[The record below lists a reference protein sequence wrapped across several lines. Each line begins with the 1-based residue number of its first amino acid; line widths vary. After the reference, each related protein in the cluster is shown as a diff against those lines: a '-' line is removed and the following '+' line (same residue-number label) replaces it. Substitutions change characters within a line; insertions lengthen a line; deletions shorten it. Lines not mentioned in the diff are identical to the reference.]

1 MTSPSPGWSGE
12 VTRPAAVVVGLDN
25 VTGLQTARILAA
37 RGVTVIGLAGDLRHY
52 AARTRACTQ
61 VLQADLLREDLI
73 TALLRLGQQLD
84 QPAALFPC
92 TDLSVLLISRFREQL
107 APCYK
112 IALPDHAVVE
122 MLMDKVGFLRHA
134 LSNDLPVPGTVIVEN
149 RGDAERAARTL
160 TYPVVLK
167 PAIKSAT
174 WQDRTSL
181 KAIPASD
188 GEELL
193 AAYEEWAPWSE
204 MFIAQE
210 WVEGGADSLYS
221 CNAYFDGNSRPLVSF
236 VARKLRQ
243 WPPDVGTSSLGEEC
257 RNDEVLGETLRLFGS
272 VGYRGLAYLEMKRDA
287 RTGKH
292 LIIEPN
298 IGRPTGRSAI
308 AERGGVEL
316 LYTAYCDMVGLPLP
330 EAREQRY
337 VGAKW
342 IDDRRD
348 FQSALHSV
356 RRGELTARDWVRS
369 VRGPM
374 THAVLSR
381 TDPLPFVVELL
392 HYGAKAIKV
401 AGARVVSKAGRLR
414 AAAPV
419 HRSGVPAGGGS
430 AVRLLRRNTIAATT
444 STRRPA
450 TTPSTGSTPG
460 GLRSSPGS
468 AGGAA
473 HQSA

>member
-1 MTSPSPGWSGE
+1 VENPS
-12 VTRPAAVVVGLDN
+12 AVVVGLDN

-37 RGVTVIGLAGDLRHY
+37 RGVTVTGLAGDMGHY
-52 AARTRACTQ
+52 ATRTRACTRI
-61 VLQADLLREDLI
+61 LQADLLRDEMI
-73 TALLRLGQQLD
+73 TALLRLGPQLD

-92 TDLSVLLISRFREQL
+92 TDLSVLMISRHREQL
-107 APCYK
+107 APFFT
-112 IALPDHAVVE
+112 IALPDHALVE
-122 MLMDKVGFLRHA
+122 VLMDKVGFLRHA
-134 LSNDLPVPGTVIVEN
+134 QEHDLPIPGTVIIEN
-149 RGDAERAARTL
+149 RDDAEHAARTL

-174 WQDRTSL
+174 WQGRTSL
-181 KAIPASD
+181 KAIPAQN
-188 GEELL
+188 GPELL
-193 AAYEEWAPWSE
+193 GAYEEWGPWSE
-204 MFIAQE
+204 TFIAQE
-210 WVEGGADSLYS
+210 WVPGGSDSLYS
-221 CNAYFDGNSRPLVSF
+221 CNAYFDEDARPLVSF

-257 RNDEVLGETLRLFGS
+257 RNDEVLDETMRLFGS
-272 VGYRGLAYLEMKRDA
+272 IDYHGLAYLEMKRDA

-330 EAREQRY
+330 AAREQRY

-348 FQSALHSV
+348 FQSALHFV
-356 RRGELTARDWVRS
+356 RRGELTAGGWLRS

-381 TDPLPFVVELL
+381 TDPLPFVAEML
-392 HYGAKAIKV
+392 HYGIKV
-401 AGARVVSKAGRLR
+401 IREVGARVVRQIARPAT
-414 AAAPV
+414 AALVQESDAPE
-419 HRSGVPAGGGS
+419 RRGVTA
-430 AVRLLRRNTIAATT
+430 RLLWRSRTRATT
-444 STRRPA
+444 TTRTPA
-450 TTPSTGSTPG
+450 TTPSTRSQPEVPDGSP
-460 GLRSSPGS
+460 SSPGS
-468 AGGAA
+468 LGGSA

>member
-1 MTSPSPGWSGE
+1 MANPP
-12 VTRPAAVVVGLDN
+12 AVVVGLDN

-37 RGVTVIGLAGDLRHY
+37 RGVTVIGLAGDMGHY
-52 AARTRACTQ
+52 ATRTRACTQ
-61 VLQADLLREDLI
+61 IVQADLLREEMV
-73 TALLRLGQQLD
+73 TALLRLGPHLD
-84 QPAALFPC
+84 QPAALFPS
-92 TDLSVLLISRFREQL
+92 TDLSVLLISQHRHEL
-107 APCYK
+107 APWYK
-112 IALPDHAVVE
+112 IALPDHAVVQ

-134 LSNDLPVPGTVIVEN
+134 QENDLPIPGTVIIEN
-149 RGDAERAARTL
+149 RDDAERAARTL
-160 TYPVVLK
+160 TYPVLLK

-181 KAIPASD
+181 KAIPAQD
-188 GEELL
+188 GRELL
-193 AAYEEWAPWSE
+193 DAYAEWASWSR

-210 WVEGGADSLYS
+210 WVQGGADSLYS
-221 CNAYFDGNSRPLVSF
+221 CNAYFDKDARPLVSF

-257 RNDEVLGETLRLFGS
+257 RNDEVLGETMRLFGS
-272 VGYRGLAYLEMKRDA
+272 IGYRGLAYLEMKRDA
-287 RTGKH
+287 RTGEH

-316 LYTAYCDMVGLPLP
+316 LHTAYCDMVGLPLP
-330 EAREQRY
+330 AAREQRY

-348 FQSALHSV
+348 FQSALHFV
-356 RRGELTARDWVRS
+356 RRGELTAGDWLRS

-381 TDPLPFVVELL
+381 TDPLPFLAELL
-392 HYGAKAIKV
+392 HYGIKATRA
-401 AGARVVSKAGRLR
+401 AGARVVRQFGRLIP
-414 AAAPV
+414 AATAQGSEAPE
-419 HRSGVPAGGGS
+419 RGGT
-430 AVRLLRRNTIAATT
+430 AARRLRRSRPATT
-444 STRRPA
+444 TTVRRMPA
-450 TTPSTGSTPG
+450 TTPSRGSRPESLG
-460 GLRSSPGS
+460 GSPSPPGS
-468 AGGAA
+468 LGGSA

>member
-1 MTSPSPGWSGE
+1 MTG
-12 VTRPAAVVVGLDN
+12 PAAVVVGLDN

-52 AARTRACTQ
+52 AARTRACTR

-73 TALLRLGQQLD
+73 KALLRLGAELD

-92 TDLSVLLISRFREQL
+92 TDLSVLLISRHRDEL
-107 APCYK
+107 AGCYK
-112 IALPDHAVVE
+112 IVLPEHAVVE

-134 LSNDLPVPGTVIVEN
+134 QENGLPIPGTVIIEN
-149 RGDAERAARTL
+149 RDDAERAARTL

-181 KAIPASD
+181 KAIPAED
-188 GEELL
+188 GRELL
-193 AAYEEWAPWSE
+193 DAYDQWAPWSE
-204 MFIAQE
+204 TFIAQE
-210 WVEGGADSLYS
+210 WVEGGSDSLYS
-221 CNAYFDGNSRPLVSF
+221 CNAYFDRTSQPLVSF

-243 WPPDVGTSSLGEEC
+243 WPPDIGTSSLGEEC
-257 RNDEVLGETLRLFGS
+257 RNDEVLRQTMRLFGG
-272 VGYRGLAYLEMKRDA
+272 VGYSGLGYLEMKRDA
-287 RTGKH
+287 RTGEH

-316 LYTAYCDMVGLPLP
+316 LLTAYCDMVGLPLP
-330 EAREQRY
+330 DARQQRY

-348 FQSALHSV
+348 LQSAVHSF
-356 RRGELTARDWVRS
+356 RRGELTPGGWLRS
-369 VRGPM
+369 VRGPT

-381 TDPLPFVVELL
+381 SDPLPFLMELL
-392 HYGAKAIKV
+392 HYGTKTAKV
-401 AGARVVSKAGRLR
+401 VGARAARRAGRLST
-414 AAAPV
+414 AAAQAFGPRKQSGRA
-419 HRSGVPAGGGS
+419 HR
-430 AVRLLRRNTIAATT
+430 RLRRTMIPATT
-444 STRRPA
+444 ATRIPA
-450 TTPSTGSTPG
+450 RTPSTGSQVPG
-460 GLRSSPGS
+460 RRPASSES
-468 AGGAA
+468 GGASA

>member
-1 MTSPSPGWSGE
+1 
-12 VTRPAAVVVGLDN
+12 VVVGLDN

-37 RGVTVIGLAGDLRHY
+37 RGVTVIGLAGDMRHY
-52 AARTRACTQ
+52 AARTRACTTI
-61 VLQADLLREDLI
+61 LQADLLREEMI
-73 TALLRLGQQLD
+73 AALLRLGPQLD

-92 TDLSVLLISRFREQL
+92 TDLSVLLISRHRDRL
-107 APCYK
+107 APYFT
-112 IALPDHAVVE
+112 IALPDHDVVQ

-134 LSNDLPVPGTVIVEN
+134 QEKDLPIPGTVIIEN
-149 RGDAERAARTL
+149 RDDALRAARTL

-181 KAIPASD
+181 KAIPTQD
-188 GEELL
+188 GRELL

-210 WVEGGADSLYS
+210 WVQGGVDSLYS
-221 CNAYFDGNSRPLVSF
+221 CNAYFDVDSRPLVSF

-257 RNDEVLGETLRLFGS
+257 RNDEVLDETMRLFGS
-272 VGYRGLAYLEMKRDA
+272 IGYRGLAYLEMKRDA
-287 RTGKH
+287 RTGRH

-330 EAREQRY
+330 PAREQRY

-356 RRGELTARDWVRS
+356 RRRELTATEWLRS
-369 VRGPM
+369 VRGPT

-381 TDPLPFVVELL
+381 TDPLPFLVELL
-392 HYGAKAIKV
+392 HYGIKGIRV
-401 AGARVVSKAGRLR
+401 VGARLVPKVGRLR
-414 AAAPV
+414 SAAPAQT
-419 HRSGVPAGGGS
+419 SGAPERGA
-430 AVRLLRRNTIAATT
+430 AVRLLRRSTTPATITT
-444 STRRPA
+444 RMPA
-450 TTPSTGSTPG
+450 TTPSTGGPPGSPG
-460 GLRSSPGS
+460 GAPSSPES